1 MNEQSKQ
8 NPQDSI
14 KIYNVKCSVQI
25 KEQRQTLKIQKIFGK
40 MAENFARPWKEIDIQ
55 VQETFTISCN
65 MIRNQHLHDTI
76 CVNYEIPIAEKEY

>member
-1 MNEQSKQ
+1 
-8 NPQDSI
+8 
-14 KIYNVKCSVQI
+14 
-25 KEQRQTLKIQKIFGK
+25 
-40 MAENFARPWKEIDIQ
+40 MAENIARPWKEIDIH